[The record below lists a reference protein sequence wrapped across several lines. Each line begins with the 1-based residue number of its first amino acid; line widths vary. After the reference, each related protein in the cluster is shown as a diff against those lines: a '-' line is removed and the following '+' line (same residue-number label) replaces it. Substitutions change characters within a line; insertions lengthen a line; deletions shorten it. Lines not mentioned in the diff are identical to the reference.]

1 MLLTTSILSVL
12 GRDVEQVDG
21 GEKGGGLDTWKRM
34 WKMLISRIRLSRG
47 SERLQIRKA
56 RNGDDETEDVD
67 EEEDWDED
75 DDEDD

>member
-1 MLLTTSILSVL
+1 
-12 GRDVEQVDG
+12 
-21 GEKGGGLDTWKRM
+21 
-34 WKMLISRIRLSRG
+34 MLISRIRLSRG

-56 RNGDDETEDVD
+56 RNDDDETEDVD